1 MSSMK
6 AFAGDKLTVTRNM
19 KFVFHSVE
27 NMLETR
33 GNASYQH
40 FLHFQQCFQIA
51 LSSGLIDCVTKLIF
65 CLIKKE

>member
-27 NMLETR
+27 NSWKQEKML
-33 GNASYQH
+33 
-40 FLHFQQCFQIA
+40 
-51 LSSGLIDCVTKLIF
+51 VTSIF
-65 CLIKKE
+65 SISNNVFKWLYPQA